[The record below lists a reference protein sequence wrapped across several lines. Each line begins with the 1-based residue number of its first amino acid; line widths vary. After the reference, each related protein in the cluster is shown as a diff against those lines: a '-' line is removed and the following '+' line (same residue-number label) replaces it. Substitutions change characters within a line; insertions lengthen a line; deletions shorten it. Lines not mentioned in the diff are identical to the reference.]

1 MHSRGSD
8 RHVVQELRHG
18 LPHWQGRQMLYVNW
32 HRGAAPGSDPDVRA
46 ILEPPRA
53 FVRDHAAVCM
63 YDVYAAVVGADRS
76 ASAHC
81 DIVIPGQSRPVQM
94 RGCRLHLPD
103 HGYLLLE
110 FRYDELIS
118 VAKHDVCRR
127 SAWSA

>member
-1 MHSRGSD
+1 MESGGGN
-8 RHVVQELRHG
+8 RHVVQDLRHG
-18 LPHWQGRQMLYVNW
+18 LPHWQGRQMLYVKW
-32 HRGAAPGSDPDVRA
+32 HHDGVAGSDAGVRA

-63 YDVYAAVVGADRS
+63 YDVYAAAVGADRF

-94 RGCRLHLPD
+94 RGCRLHLPN

-110 FRYDELIS
+110 FRYDELVS

-127 SAWSA
+127 SAWCA